1 MKHLKLT
8 ALFLFVSILLFAQ
21 EKKNSITIT
30 GIAAHYENYEERDLI
45 GPFKGYYEDAISP
58 GMECL
63 YSRQISNTISI
74 RSGFN
79 YIYGKNSSY
88 ISEPT
93 RFRFHEIS
101 LPILLKAN
109 FLHREKG
116 VFSISTGLYLGRTLN
131 IKIEV
136 PGKYEDW
143 HKPYNP
149 ESLDGYSDDVNF
161 MDLYFDVGYSI
172 KLHNGNTINL
182 NPFLKYRANKTWLST
197 HQKETQYG
205 LKFSYSFKL

>member
-21 EKKNSITIT
+21 EKKNSITIS
-30 GIAAHYENYEERDLI
+30 GIAVHYENYEERDLI
-45 GPFKGYYEDAISP
+45 EPFEGYYENAISP

-74 RSGFN
+74 SSGFN
-79 YIYGKNSSY
+79 YIYGRNSSY

-109 FLHREKG
+109 FLDREKG
-116 VFSISTGLYLGRTLN
+116 VFSISTGLYLGRTLG
-131 IKIEV
+131 IIAELPSKDE
-136 PGKYEDW
+136 KWTEELFYE
-143 HKPYNP
+143 YL
-149 ESLDGYSDDVNF
+149 EGYSDDVNF

-205 LKFSYSFKL
+205 LKLSYSFKL